1 MPKAKRPRE
10 NRIFGLPMVSDPA
23 SAFSFFLRQQTCTP
37 GRRPKPKA
45 APEAE
50 VKKAGKKSEH
60 VGSMEK
66 RDGALVAERQ
76 ENGKC
81 EMIEGVTP
89 ATLPPSWS

>member
-10 NRIFGLPMVSDPA
+10 NRIFGLPMVSDTA
-23 SAFSFFLRQQTCTP
+23 SAFSLFLRQQTCTP

-60 VGSMEK
+60 VGSLK
-66 RDGALVAERQ
+66 KQDCALVTERQ
-76 ENGKC
+76 EKGKC
-81 EMIEGVTP
+81 EMIEEVTP
-89 ATLPPSWS
+89 ATPPPAWS